1 MKKWLT
7 SAFLLFALAS
17 GVLAGTP
24 VFSGN
29 SENGMSAMACCKKKP
44 KDCDAKTVS
53 AAQLCCAVNCN
64 NSAPT
69 APGASVNFSPSSI
82 IVSDS
87 ILKQI
92 ALLLGRE
99 KPVQTLSFSFER
111 KILPQKYQ
119 PKYIQHH
126 SFLI

>member
-1 MKKWLT
+1 MRNWLT
-7 SAFLLFALAS
+7 SLFLLFALAS

-24 VFSGN
+24 VFSGGA
-29 SENGMSAMACCKKKP
+29 ENGRSAMECCKKKM

-53 AAQLCCAVNCN
+53 AARLCCAVNCGN
-64 NSAPT
+64 PVPT
-69 APGASVNFSPSSI
+69 SPGASFNFSPSSI
-82 IVSDS
+82 TIGDS

-92 ALLLGRE
+92 LSLLER
-99 KPVQTLSFSFER
+99 KKTVQTISFSFER
-111 KILPQKYQ
+111 ETSSQKLQ

>member
-1 MKKWLT
+1 MKNWLT
-7 SAFLLFALAS
+7 SLFLLFALAS

-24 VFSGN
+24 VFSG
-29 SENGMSAMACCKKKP
+29 SAENGMSAMECCKKKAQ
-44 KDCDAKTVS
+44 DCDAKSVR

-64 NSAPT
+64 NPMPT
-69 APGASVNFSPSSI
+69 SPGASLNFSPSSVI
-82 IVSDS
+82 ISDS

-92 ALLLGRE
+92 ASLLKKE
-99 KPVQTLSFSFER
+99 KTIQTISFSFER
-111 KILPQKYQ
+111 KTSFQKNQ

>member
-7 SAFLLFALAS
+7 SLFLLFALAN

-24 VFSGN
+24 LHSGD
-29 SENGMSAMACCKKKP
+29 MKMMKCCKK
-44 KDCDAKTVS
+44 AKSKEQNPQANATR
-53 AAQLCCAVNCN
+53 LCCALNCTN
-64 NSAPT
+64 TVPAPS
-69 APGASVNFSPSSI
+69 GVSFNFSPSGI

-87 ILKQI
+87 IAKQL
-92 ALLLGRE
+92 ASLLLKKE
-99 KPVQTLSFSFER
+99 KPATVFMLFER
-111 KILPQKYQ
+111 ESLSQKSP